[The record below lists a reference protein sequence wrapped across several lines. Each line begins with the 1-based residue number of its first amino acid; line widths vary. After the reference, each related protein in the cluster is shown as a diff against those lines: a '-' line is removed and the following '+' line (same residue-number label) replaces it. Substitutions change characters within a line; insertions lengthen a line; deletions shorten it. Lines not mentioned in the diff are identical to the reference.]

1 MDKFTNI
8 QLAEIMEH
16 CLVDGEEGCCHECPS
31 EDGHLCELAS
41 GGYGNYTIPKDL
53 VKYVI
58 DALKTNSN
66 DDYQRG
72 LNDAWDVCRRILLCT
87 DDGGIPLSDI
97 EKIFGSKGFTLLWL
111 CQKLLKEYTAE
122 EVISKIKEYYD
133 GFHVGDEVVFGSPH
147 INGVVTKI
155 TPYGATT
162 LRVLDKNGCVHLVYP
177 ASSGCKKTGR
187 HLNEVEELL
196 KLIENG
202 EDEDG

>member
-1 MDKFTNI
+1 MDRDELIKA
-8 QLAEIMEH
+8 LKH
-16 CLVDGEEGCCHECPS
+16 CTLDKEGQCDCCPG
-31 EDGHLCELAS
+31 EDGIHCMYMDDGS
-41 GGYGNYTIPKDL
+41 WVKMPMSL
-53 VKYVI
+53 VKCAI
-58 DALKTNSN
+58 DMLDSGEG
-66 DDYQRG
+66 DDYKRG
-72 LNDAWDVCRRILLCT
+72 LNDAWDVCRKILLCT

-97 EKIFGSKGFTLLWL
+97 EKIFGSKGPSLLWL

-122 EVISKIKEYYD
+122 EVVSKIKEYYD
-133 GFHVGDEVVFGSPH
+133 GFHVGDEVVFGGSH

-177 ASSGCKKTGR
+177 ASSECKKTGR

-196 KLIENG
+196 KLIEDG